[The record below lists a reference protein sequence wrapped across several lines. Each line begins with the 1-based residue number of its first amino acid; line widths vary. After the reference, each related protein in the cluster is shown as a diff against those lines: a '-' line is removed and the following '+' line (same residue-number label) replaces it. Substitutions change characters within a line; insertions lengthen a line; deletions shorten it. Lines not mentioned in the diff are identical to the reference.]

1 VGSQARRMT
10 YIGGKTLDAR
20 ERAERTVREYI
31 RKSLKV
37 GRVPFSRIVIDGEPR
52 RYIEL
57 ERFDVR
63 TLKAIQLEMLK
74 QLFQRYGV
82 PYSASEGKAMI
93 SLLTGGNLERYVKAL
108 VRAFPIVGQIF
119 WDDSET
125 ILAGASTYALAQIA
139 VLRLEFERHFLSL
152 NVCAVKQVYNEEF
165 ERGKEFASKLENEGY
180 RDFLFIDFK
189 TAKQRYKQLC
199 HPEKK
204 ITPVEDPFAIYIE
217 EIKETSDRRTSYSD
231 FIPKERPFENI
242 VEGFE
247 ILSQL
252 KKKGFI
258 TQGDFETQKQRL
270 LAQI

>member
-1 VGSQARRMT
+1 M
-10 YIGGKTLDAR
+10 DAR

-37 GRVPFSRIVIDGEPR
+37 GRVPFSRIVINEQPKS
-52 RYIEL
+52 YVEL

-63 TLKAIQLEMLK
+63 ALKAIQLEMLK
-74 QLFQRYGV
+74 QLFQRYGI
-82 PYSASEGKAMI
+82 PYSASEGNAMI
-93 SLLTGGNLERYVKAL
+93 SVLTGNNLERYVKAF
-108 VRAFPIVGQIF
+108 VRALPIVGQVF

-139 VLRLEFERHFLSL
+139 VLRLESERHFLTL
-152 NVCAVKQVYNEEF
+152 NVQAVKQVYTEEF
-165 ERGKEFASKLENEGY
+165 ERGKEIALKLENEESASS
-180 RDFLFIDFK
+180 LFIDFK

-199 HPEKK
+199 HPEKTF
-204 ITPVEDPFAIYIE
+204 TPEDDPCAIYVEDL
-217 EIKETSDRRTSYSD
+217 KETRDRKMFCSDPT
-231 FIPKERPFENI
+231 PEERPFENL

-258 TQGDFETQKQRL
+258 TEGDFETQKQKL
-270 LAQI
+270 LAQL

>member
-1 VGSQARRMT
+1 
-10 YIGGKTLDAR
+10 LDTR

-37 GRVPFSRIVIDGEPR
+37 GRVPFSRIVIDGDPR

-57 ERFDVR
+57 KRFDVR
-63 TLKAIQLEMLK
+63 TLKAVQLEMLK
-74 QLFQRYGV
+74 KLFQRYGV

-93 SLLTGGNLERYVKAL
+93 SILTGGNLERYVKAL
-108 VRAFPIVGQIF
+108 ARALPIVGQIF

-139 VLRLEFERHFLSL
+139 VLRLESERHFLSL
-152 NVCAVKQVYNEEF
+152 NVYAVKQVYNEEF
-165 ERGKEFASKLENEGY
+165 ERGKEFASKLGNEES

-217 EIKETSDRRTSYSD
+217 EVKETSDRRISYSD
-231 FIPKERPFENI
+231 FTPEERPFENI

-252 KKKGFI
+252 KEKGFI
-258 TQGDFETQKQRL
+258 TEGDFETQKQRL